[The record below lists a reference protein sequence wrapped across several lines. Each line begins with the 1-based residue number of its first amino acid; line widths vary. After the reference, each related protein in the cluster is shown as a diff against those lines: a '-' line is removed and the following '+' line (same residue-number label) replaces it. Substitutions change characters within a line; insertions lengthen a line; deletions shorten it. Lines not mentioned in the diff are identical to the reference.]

1 MFSGEEKNQE
11 NSLGSRH
18 QEEIAEILSGVEKFS
33 AQGAETE
40 LVHRVESTAS
50 PGSSY
55 EIRTTLTSDLIE
67 GQEEPISTTQ
77 SLLVID
83 ENKGKETLLI
93 NIDNDTSDAEYGVS
107 LFIDFDALGS
117 LDISNIDEK
126 DFEGYEVMIA
136 ALRAAKDDRKAFEAQ
151 EPFWKRRFI
160 SDILKK
166 LEI

>member
-1 MFSGEEKNQE
+1 
-11 NSLGSRH
+11 
-18 QEEIAEILSGVEKFS
+18 
-33 AQGAETE
+33 
-40 LVHRVESTAS
+40 
-50 PGSSY
+50 
-55 EIRTTLTSDLIE
+55 
-67 GQEEPISTTQ
+67 
-77 SLLVID
+77 LLVID